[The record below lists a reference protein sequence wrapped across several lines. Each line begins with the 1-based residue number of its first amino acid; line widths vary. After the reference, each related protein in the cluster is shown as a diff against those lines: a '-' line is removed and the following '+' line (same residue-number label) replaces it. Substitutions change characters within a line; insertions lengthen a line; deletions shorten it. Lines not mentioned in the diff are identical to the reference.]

1 MKFRTILLIN
11 LLVSLNLYAFEPL
24 SPENAINKFSNDFY
38 QSL

>member
-1 MKFRTILLIN
+1 MKFKIILLALIA
-11 LLVSLNLYAFEPL
+11 SLNLSAFEPL